1 MKAGAAERNV
11 TPPVGSEITHPP
23 RKSIGVHD
31 SLFVRALVL
40 DDEAGTTVGIMCS
53 DLIGTGFEVADE
65 LCERIR
71 TELGIEHVLLNFSHP
86 HSSVGLGARSREG
99 DEITDTTKWND
110 GVHDA
115 IMEMFTEARDS
126 AARVTL
132 KAGRAPVQVG
142 FNRRIVKDDGFVTM
156 GPNRDAPAVPWV
168 NVLVAEPKD
177 SGTWHGRPAHASQG
191 HLGPAN
197 GKKKHQGQD
206 APGTHRQDAGATS
219 VVALIFQH
227 TAHPV
232 IVPDTSCLIS
242 ADYPGA
248 AVARIHE
255 ELGDDVVALF
265 GQGCC
270 GNINGYPLRTTHEN
284 ADKAGRELG
293 EAALKAVREAVP
305 INADKIEFRV
315 AHSTLPA
322 HELPTMELWQ
332 QVVDH
337 LTAAYE
343 KHDNPWLPED
353 VYRGRMETF
362 EKLKGFIERGEDP
375 PPWRMDAYAVM
386 LGSEWCLVAMPNEMF
401 CQYELWVDEAAP
413 FDRTMTFGYT
423 NGGAGY
429 VGVDEAWAMGERGG
443 YEAACLPN
451 WGGHGTCTRHFGPP
465 AVGGEQI
472 IKDTIASLWAAR

>member
-1 MKAGAAERNV
+1 MKAGAAERDV
-11 TPPVGSEITHPP
+11 TPAVGTVINHPP
-23 RKSIGVHD
+23 RESIGVHD
-31 SLFVRALVL
+31 PLFVRALLL
-40 DDEAGTTVGIMCS
+40 DDEAGTTVGILCC
-53 DLIGTGFEVADE
+53 DLIGAGFEVAE
-65 LCERIR
+65 EVGERLR
-71 TELGIEHVLLNFSHP
+71 VELGIEHLLLNCSHP
-86 HSSVGLGARSREG
+86 HSSVGLGPRSREG
-99 DEITDTTKWND
+99 DEITDAAKWND

-126 AARVTL
+126 AVPVTL
-132 KAGRAPVQVG
+132 KAGRAPAQVG
-142 FNRRIVKDDGFVTM
+142 FNRRVVKEDGFVTM
-156 GPNRDAPAVPWV
+156 GPNREAPAVPWV
-168 NVLVAEPKD
+168 NVLVAEAKD
-177 SGTWHGRPAHASQG
+177 SGSP
-191 HLGPAN
+191 
-197 GKKKHQGQD
+197 
-206 APGTHRQDAGATS
+206 
-219 VVALIFQH
+219 VALIFQH

-293 EAALKAVREAVP
+293 DAALKAMAEAVP
-305 INADKIEFRV
+305 IKADKIEFRV

-322 HELPTMELWQ
+322 HELPTMALWQ

-337 LTAAYE
+337 LTAAYD

-353 VYRGRMETF
+353 VYRGRMRGLED
-362 EKLKGFIERGEDP
+362 LKGFIERGESP
-375 PPWRMDAYAVM
+375 PPWRMDVYALM
-386 LGSEWCLVAMPNEMF
+386 LGNEWALTAMPNEMF

-413 FDRTMTFGYT
+413 FQRTMTFGYT

-429 VGVDEAWAMGERGG
+429 IAVDEAWAMGERGG

-451 WGGHGTCTRHFGPP
+451 WGGLGTASRHFGPP

-472 IKDTIASLWAAR
+472 IKDTIAACWQEA